1 MKNFNKLLILSG
13 VLLLAS
19 TLFGQT
25 ILTQTT
31 LAAAVATQST
41 TAIRLTSATGVVATS
56 TVLFVLEGQGEA
68 MFVNSVVGTTAYVT
82 RGYEGY
88 GSASPHSSGAVVF
101 VIPGVA
107 MAGPTGAL
115 NAVPP
120 DGSCTRSSIAYLPVI
135 STGVA
140 GAPVFISDCV
150 GGVWVNGIASP
161 PKLMNYQLQLPNIGS
176 VAYSAAGT
184 STAKATNT
192 MYCTEIDLPYNK
204 NLTGLGML
212 NGAATGTDKWVLALY
227 DSAGTPAGKQCHGWR
242 GCIWQLDVPEAG
254 VHGALLRRRACSVF
268 CVRSGRFWNDR
279 DNQPDSNRNAGL
291 LLDEEIRES
300 DVRHS
305 GVHRCPDNVHHAVW
319 RLLDPVL
326 V

>member
-31 LAAAVATQST
+31 LASAVATQST

-135 STGVA
+135 STGVT
-140 GAPVFISDCV
+140 GSPVFISDCV

-227 DSAGTPAGKQCHGWR
+227 DSAGTLLANSAT
-242 GCIWQLDVPEAG
+242 AG
-254 VHGALLRRRACSVF
+254 VVASGNSTFQKQAFTVPYYAVGPAQYFACAQGD
-268 CVRSGRFWNDR
+268 SGTTATINLIPTGT
-279 DNQPDSNRNAGL
+279 QDSYLTKKFASQTFGTL
-291 LLDEEIRES
+291 ASIAVPTTFTTL
-300 DVRHS
+300 S
-305 GVHRCPDNVHHAVW
+305 GGYW
-319 RLLDPVL
+319 ILY
-326 V
+326 